1 MSIHLTLIRAAT
13 CAALALCAALPA
25 AAQPTLPVEVFAG
38 RMDFGSRT
46 GLRDQELA
54 GVRLGLDLRDYA
66 GISGFYWRG
75 VDRENSKAAPVQAY
89 GAEAQLNLNSGRGLT
104 PFLVGGVGR
113 IDFLEGYADSTAA
126 MPEDIDALIAGG
138 GARLDLGRVGLVGA
152 VRSYLFESRDDDSED
167 LRSNLLWSAGVSFR
181 LGGSGRRAAVAA
193 APTVIRQTPD
203 TVYVSRDPAAQPARG
218 EAARNESERFI
229 TIPIPKEGEIYLR
242 YGPADSSAVNR
253 RPAVNG
259 PPMTDAQVNDVRRQV
274 LADLEP
280 VLRGLMAEQ
289 REQMRDLIR
298 DEVARVGAAG
308 LSPAEEARMLELVEA
323 RLALRLRDELARAGV
338 EPAVA
343 PAPKPDGG
351 GFDPR
356 PRAWWPYAG
365 GNLDHPG
372 QFVMGIRTDLGP
384 LTASR
389 PALRLVPEAAIGF
402 GEATNSVMIAGHF
415 QYDLDTV
422 NLRGTSIIPYGY
434 AGPGFLFL
442 GDPPRGRAKTEA
454 VLNFGYGIVVP
465 VPNRGPSPRVF
476 IEHQGVDLF
485 DLNRLII
492 GLRL

>member
-1 MSIHLTLIRAAT
+1 
-13 CAALALCAALPA
+13 
-25 AAQPTLPVEVFAG
+25 VEVFAG

-46 GLRDQELA
+46 GLRDQDLA

-75 VDRENSKAAPVQAY
+75 IDRENSKAAPVQAY

-104 PFLVGGVGR
+104 PFLVGGAGR
-113 IDFLEGYADSTAA
+113 IDFLEGYADSAAA
-126 MPEDIDALIAGG
+126 MPEDINALIAGG

-152 VRSYLFESRDDDSED
+152 VRSYLFESRDEDSED
-167 LRSNLLWSAGVSFR
+167 LRSNLLWSAGLSFR
-181 LGGSGRRAAVAA
+181 LGSSGRRAAVAA

-218 EAARNESERFI
+218 AAARDESERFI
-229 TIPIPKEGEIYLR
+229 TIPIPREGEIYLR
-242 YGPADSSAVNR
+242 YGPADSSGVNR

-259 PPMTDAQVNDVRRQV
+259 PPMTDAQVNDIRRQV

-298 DEVARVGAAG
+298 TEVARVGAAG

-338 EPAVA
+338 EPGVA
-343 PAPKPDGG
+343 PAPAPEGS

-365 GNLDHPG
+365 GNLDRPR
-372 QFVMGIRTDLGP
+372 QFVVGIRTDLGP
-384 LTASR
+384 LSASR

-422 NLRGTSIIPYGY
+422 TLRGTSIIPYGY

-465 VPNRGPSPRVF
+465 VPNRGPRPRVF

>member
-1 MSIHLTLIRAAT
+1 MSLHPTFIRGAT
-13 CAALALCAALPA
+13 CAALALCVAVPA

-75 VDRENSKAAPVQAY
+75 VDRENSKAAPMQAF

-113 IDFLEGYADSTAA
+113 IDILEGYADSAAA
-126 MPEDIDALIAGG
+126 MPEDQNALIAGA

-152 VRSYLFESRDDDSED
+152 VRSYLFELRDEDSED
-167 LRSNLLWSAGVSFR
+167 LRSNLLWSAGLSFR
-181 LGGSGRRAAVAA
+181 LGSSGRRAAVAA
-193 APTVIRQTPD
+193 APTIIRQTPD
-203 TVYVSRDPAAQPARG
+203 TVYVARDGARG
-218 EAARNESERFI
+218 EASRDDSERFI

-242 YGPADSSAVNR
+242 YGPADSSGVSR

-259 PPMTDAQVNDVRRQV
+259 PPMTDAQVNDIRRQV

-308 LSPAEEARMLELVEA
+308 LSPGEEARMLELVEA
-323 RLALRLRDELARAGV
+323 RLALRLRDEIARAGGQPGV
-338 EPAVA
+338 PSARERE
-343 PAPKPDGG
+343 GS

-356 PRAWWPYAG
+356 PRAWWPYVG
-365 GNLDHPG
+365 GNLDRPR
-372 QFVMGIRTDLGP
+372 QFVLGIRTDLGP
-384 LTASR
+384 LSAAR

-415 QYDLDTV
+415 QYDV
-422 NLRGTSIIPYGY
+422 NTIDLSGTSIIPYGY
-434 AGPGFLFL
+434 AGPGFLFM
-442 GDPPRGRAKTEA
+442 GDPPRGRARTEA

-465 VPNRGPSPRVF
+465 VPNRGPRPRLF

>member
-1 MSIHLTLIRAAT
+1 MPIHSTFIRAGT
-13 CAALALCAALPA
+13 CAALALCFALPA
-25 AAQPTLPVEVFAG
+25 AAQPTLPVEVFVG

-46 GLRDQELA
+46 GLRDQDLA

-75 VDRENSKAAPVQAY
+75 VDRENSKAAPVQAF

-113 IDFLEGYADSTAA
+113 IDFLEGYADSAAA
-126 MPEDIDALIAGG
+126 MPEDLNALIAGG
-138 GARLDLGRVGLVGA
+138 GVRLDLGRVGLVGA
-152 VRSYLFESRDDDSED
+152 VRSYLFESGDGDSED
-167 LRSNLLWSAGVSFR
+167 LRSNLLWSAGLSFR
-181 LGGSGRRAAVAA
+181 LGSSGRRAATVAS
-193 APTVIRQTPD
+193 PTVIRRTPD
-203 TVYVSRDPAAQPARG
+203 TVYVSRETARG
-218 EAARNESERFI
+218 EAARDETERFI
-229 TIPIPKEGEIYLR
+229 TIPIPREGEIYLR

-259 PPMTDAQVNDVRRQV
+259 PPMTDAQVNDIRRQV

-323 RLALRLRDELARAGV
+323 RLALRLRDEIARAGGQPGV
-338 EPAVA
+338 AREREP
-343 PAPKPDGG
+343 GG
-351 GFDPR
+351 RGFDPR
-356 PRAWWPYAG
+356 PRAFWPYAG
-365 GNLDHPG
+365 GNLDRPR
-372 QFVMGIRTDLGP
+372 QFVLGIRTDLGP
-384 LTASR
+384 LSPSR

-422 NLRGTSIIPYGY
+422 SLRGTSIIPYGY

-465 VPNRGPSPRVF
+465 VPNRGPRPRVF
-476 IEHQGVDLF
+476 IEHQGIDLF

>member
-1 MSIHLTLIRAAT
+1 
-13 CAALALCAALPA
+13 
-25 AAQPTLPVEVFAG
+25 
-38 RMDFGSRT
+38 
-46 GLRDQELA
+46 
-54 GVRLGLDLRDYA
+54 
-66 GISGFYWRG
+66 
-75 VDRENSKAAPVQAY
+75 
-89 GAEAQLNLNSGRGLT
+89 
-104 PFLVGGVGR
+104 
-113 IDFLEGYADSTAA
+113 
-126 MPEDIDALIAGG
+126 
-138 GARLDLGRVGLVGA
+138 
-152 VRSYLFESRDDDSED
+152 VRSYLFKSRDEDSED
-167 LRSNLLWSAGVSFR
+167 LRNNLLWSAGLSFR
-181 LGGSGRRAAVAA
+181 LGSSGRRAAVVA

-203 TVYVSRDPAAQPARG
+203 TVYVSREGAARPVRG
-218 EAARNESERFI
+218 EAAREESERFI
-229 TIPIPKEGEIYLR
+229 TIPIPREGEIYLR
-242 YGPADSSAVNR
+242 YGPADSSGMNR

-338 EPAVA
+338 EPGVA
-343 PAPKPDGG
+343 PAPEREGS

-356 PRAWWPYAG
+356 PRAWWPFVG
-365 GNLDHPG
+365 GNLDHPR

-384 LTASR
+384 LSASR

-415 QYDLDTV
+415 QYDLNTV
-422 NLRGTSIIPYGY
+422 RLSGTSIIPYGY